1 MPRTIVPAALAI
13 LRGAEG
19 CRLAAYPDPGSGG
32 DPWTIGWGATGPD
45 VHAGLVWTQAQADAR
60 LAQTLALLAGQ
71 VTQGCGSAPTTDNQ
85 FGAMCSLAYNI
96 GVGNFLGSS
105 VLRFHHGGDHQA
117 AGTAFGAWNKGGGR
131 VLPGLV
137 RRRAAEAALYLTAD
151 AGEGAAA

>member
-1 MPRTIVPAALAI
+1 MPRIIVPAALAI

-19 CRLAAYPDPGSGG
+19 CRLAAYPDPGTGG

-60 LAQTLALLAGQ
+60 LAQTLAHLAGQ
-71 VTQGCGSAPTTDNQ
+71 VVQACGSAFTNDNQ

-105 VLRFHHGGDHQA
+105 VLRFHHGGQHQA
-117 AGTAFGAWNKGGGR
+117 AGAAFGAWNKAGGR

-137 RRRAAEAALYLTAD
+137 RRRAAEAGLYLAPCGTT
-151 AGEGAAA
+151 GVAA